1 MYDYKILKSAVYE
14 VPENPETED
23 KNFDFVVDLI
33 EGEFCFYGVT
43 DVYVNGLDKKL
54 RVYDE
59 IANIGERSLFIDDE
73 KIVGGS
79 GQNFFVYDIR
89 KREIIFKENVGTW
102 IDDLFLLSDGY
113 FFHGEQT
120 NGFFDENYCLKWT
133 FGCVDIFETPSYIPP
148 TCRRLSNGNIL
159 VYDWTRTAHI
169 YDKNGLVKT
178 ISTEER
184 VQRKRKRLKRRKTH
198 QEKA

>member
-14 VPENPETED
+14 VPENPKIED

-43 DVYVNGLDKKL
+43 DIYVNGLDKKL

-59 IANIGERSLFIDDE
+59 IANIGKRSLFIDDE

-159 VYDWTRTAHI
+159 VYDWTKTAYI
-169 YDKNGLVKT
+169 YDSSGLVKT
-178 ISTEER
+178 IFEKER
-184 VQRKRKRLKRRKTH
+184 NKKRRKRLSRK
-198 QEKA
+198 KI